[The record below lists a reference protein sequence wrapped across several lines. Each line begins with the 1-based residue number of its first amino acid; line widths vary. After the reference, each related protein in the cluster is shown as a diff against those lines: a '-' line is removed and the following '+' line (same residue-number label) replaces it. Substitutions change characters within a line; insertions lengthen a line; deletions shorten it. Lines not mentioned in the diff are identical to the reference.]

1 MLRSA
6 LGGPPILGV
15 CIVHADHV
23 TSQGAAVLR
32 RWLSGWFPELLARRS
47 FGGWGIAGVALFL
60 WADGHCLGAMSLICT
75 LSHVCSMVGKKS
87 RRASATQLVQR
98 APRGRLVGVV
108 VHHGPIQTSCIR
120 G

>member
-15 CIVHADHV
+15 SIVHADHV

-87 RRASATQLVQR
+87 RRASATRLPVSQGGGHPR
-98 APRGRLVGVV
+98 ASLSTSGRYK
-108 VHHGPIQTSCIR
+108 HHG
-120 G
+120 GG